1 MEPGE
6 IRGEQV
12 GEGIRVRVLPPR
24 PGARPVVLSAGPA
37 PARFQS
43 KDRRRGGRPPRTTY
57 WVVAGDLDRPDR
69 EWNDYISSHYDL
81 GIAVRSALRRARR
94 LAATPRSKK

>member
-12 GEGIRVRVLPPR
+12 GEGIRITVLPPR

-37 PARFQS
+37 PRHQQSRKRGAR
-43 KDRRRGGRPPRTTY
+43 TLW
-57 WVVAGDLDRPDR
+57 WVVAGPEIGEDRGPY
-69 EWNDYISSHYDL
+69 DYITRHWDD
-81 GIAVRSALRRARR
+81 GIARRSALRRAAK
-94 LAATPRSKK
+94 LAKQPRSKK